1 MPPVVK
7 NRRWLRAV
15 ESGGIPAESARTLSD
30 PELIEG
36 IVQGNTQVS
45 GAFHDRLIDVID
57 HTLFRVLGRR
67 DSDHEDLI
75 QVCFEQ
81 VLRTLISRSFA
92 GDCSLRTWAGRITT
106 HVALNTLRSRMRE
119 RKVFHKGEDHEYDAP
134 SPGDSTLRTHAVI
147 DLDRARRVL
156 SKMRSSKSEVL
167 ILHDVHGYNLNEIAS
182 MLDLSVA
189 ATQSRL
195 VRGRT
200 EFRTKLAALDGR
212 HETGPSSKPRLVQA
226 SANAVNT
233 NDPAA
238 TNEDFVSRINATSTQ
253 ADEEPL

>member
-1 MPPVVK
+1 MAPLVK

-15 ESGGIPAESARTLSD
+15 ESDGASVDTKRTRTD
-30 PELIEG
+30 ADLIEG
-36 IVQGNTQVS
+36 VVKGDPEVA

-67 DSDHEDLI
+67 DNDHEDLI

-119 RKVFHKGEDHEYDAP
+119 RKVFHKSDDHEYDAP
-134 SPGDSTLRTHAVI
+134 SPGDATLRTHAVL

-156 SKMRSSKSEVL
+156 SKMRRSKSEVL
-167 ILHDVHGYNLNEIAS
+167 VLHDVHGYNLNEIAA
-182 MLDLSVA
+182 MLELSVA

-195 VRGRT
+195 VRSRS
-200 EFRTKLAALDGR
+200 EFRSKLAALETR
-212 HETGPSSKPRLVQA
+212 HEASSLRFSAA
-226 SANAVNT
+226 SSAHT
-233 NDPAA
+233 L
-238 TNEDFVSRINATSTQ
+238 T
-253 ADEEPL
+253 DEEFSSHIRVQGSESSEDPS